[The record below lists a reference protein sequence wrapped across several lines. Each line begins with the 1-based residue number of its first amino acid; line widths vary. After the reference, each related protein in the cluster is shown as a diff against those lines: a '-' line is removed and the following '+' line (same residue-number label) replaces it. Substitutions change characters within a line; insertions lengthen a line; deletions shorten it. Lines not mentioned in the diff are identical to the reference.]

1 MTAQCGKNIRL
12 SRIIKKSTG
21 KSVSIA
27 FDHGLDS
34 GPMLG
39 NIRPRETMEKIIE
52 GGADGVLISPGI
64 ARLCND
70 LLCDDNAPGVI
81 LRLDWTNGF
90 RAPSEFN
97 YEEGRNILI
106 SDVESALAMGAA
118 AVLTFMF
125 IGYED
130 SETEAREIAKN
141 AEVSRAA
148 ARLGIPHFME
158 PMARGNAKRTLGREL
173 DPKLIALHT
182 RMAAEIGAD
191 AIKTDYSGDAA
202 SYAQVIEGCPVPILI
217 AGGPKT
223 SSVKESLDMVKG
235 AIDAGATGILLGRN
249 VVQAKDPAE
258 MIRALK
264 AIVHNGEEVD
274 YVLKHF
280 NL

>member
-1 MTAQCGKNIRL
+1 MSAECGKNIRL

-21 KSVSIA
+21 KSVSVA
-27 FDHGLDS
+27 FDHGLDD

-39 NIRPRETMEKIIE
+39 NIHPRDTMEKIIE
-52 GGADGVLISPGI
+52 GGADGVLISPGT
-64 ARLCND
+64 AKVCSD
-70 LLCDDNAPGVI
+70 LLCDDSAPSVI
-81 LRLDWTNGF
+81 LRLDWTNTF
-90 RAPSEFN
+90 RAPEELN

-106 SDVESALAMGAA
+106 SDVESALALGAD

-125 IGYED
+125 IGYE
-130 SETEAREIAKN
+130 SAEVEAREIAKN
-141 AEVSRAA
+141 AEVCRAA
-148 ARLGIPHFME
+148 NRLCIPHIME
-158 PMARGNAKRTLGREL
+158 PMARGNAKRTAGREM

-191 AIKTDYSGDAA
+191 AIKTDYTGDPS
-202 SYAQVIEGCPVPILI
+202 SYANVIDSCPVPILI

-223 SSVKESLDMVKG
+223 SSVRESLVMVKG
-235 AIDAGATGILLGRN
+235 AIEAGASGILLGRN

-264 AIVHNGEEVD
+264 AIVHDGEEVD